1 MGSNL
6 IINKEIEKYINS
18 YSLELNPIQKEI
30 ISYNES
36 LGEIKRM
43 QIAVSQCHFLHLII
57 KISKIKNIL
66 EIGTFTG
73 LSALSMSLAL
83 PDDGKLICLDKS
95 QEKIKIAN
103 NFFKKA
109 KQEKKIKTIIKPALD
124 SLIELNRN
132 KKKFDLI
139 FIDADKENNKNYYDQ
154 SISLLNP
161 DGLIG
166 GKLPLNYERAL
177 KSIEEK
183 IAKPLNL
190 SVEKA
195 AYGMFTIVNSNM
207 VNGIRRVSVERGYD
221 PRDFVLVAAG
231 GATGAHITALASEM
245 GINTV
250 IVSKLSSGLCAYG
263 QIISDVKYNY
273 MATIPV
279 RLDEKCDYEKIN
291 RLFKGIETKG
301 KEHLKNDGFDEE
313 EIDVYRSLEMRYLG
327 QIHEC
332 TVNIET
338 FDIDSNTIEKVKDA
352 FHKRHKELYTYSE
365 LESPV
370 ELVNIESTL
379 YGRIDRP
386 APAEIES
393 DTLLKDAI
401 KSSRNLIFSNSGES
415 IKTPV

>member
-6 IINKEIEKYINS
+6 TINKEIEKYIDS

-43 QIAVSQCHFLHLII
+43 QIAISQCHFLHLII

-161 DGLIG
+161 DGLIIIDNVLWHG
-166 GKLPLNYERAL
+166 EIADKKNQEKLTLAIRKFNSYVNNDKRTENLIIPLGDG
-177 KSIEEK
+177 
-183 IAKPLNL
+183 L
-190 SVEKA
+190 SVC
-195 AYGMFTIVNSNM
+195 
-207 VNGIRRVSVERGYD
+207 R
-221 PRDFVLVAAG
+221 
-231 GATGAHITALASEM
+231 
-245 GINTV
+245 
-250 IVSKLSSGLCAYG
+250 KL
-263 QIISDVKYNY
+263 
-273 MATIPV
+273 
-279 RLDEKCDYEKIN
+279 
-291 RLFKGIETKG
+291 
-301 KEHLKNDGFDEE
+301 
-313 EIDVYRSLEMRYLG
+313 
-327 QIHEC
+327 
-332 TVNIET
+332 
-338 FDIDSNTIEKVKDA
+338 
-352 FHKRHKELYTYSE
+352 
-365 LESPV
+365 
-370 ELVNIESTL
+370 
-379 YGRIDRP
+379 
-386 APAEIES
+386 
-393 DTLLKDAI
+393 
-401 KSSRNLIFSNSGES
+401 
-415 IKTPV
+415 